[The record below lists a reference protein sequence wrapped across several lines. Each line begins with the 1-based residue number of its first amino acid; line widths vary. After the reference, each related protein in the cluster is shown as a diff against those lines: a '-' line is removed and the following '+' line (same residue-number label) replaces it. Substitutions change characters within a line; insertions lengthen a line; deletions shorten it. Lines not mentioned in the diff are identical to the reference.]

1 MSKPT
6 QAPRTMRLA
15 LGPLTYFWP
24 RQKVLDYYEEAAQWP
39 VDVVYLGETVCSRR
53 RELKPS
59 DWIDLAADLAAAG
72 KEVVLST
79 FELIETDSDL
89 RVMRQMAEN
98 GRFMVEANDMG
109 AVQRLADKGRF
120 VAGPF
125 LNIYNAAT
133 LELFAGLGAARWVP
147 PVELPGPGLRKL
159 LSEAPAGIETE
170 VFAWG
175 HLPLAVS
182 ARCFTARFHD
192 LSKDHCDFRC
202 LHDPDGLPL
211 ATQDDEPFLLLN
223 GVQTQSGR
231 VQNLL
236 PMVEKCR
243 EIGVDLLRLSPQSRD
258 MARIVDLFARVV
270 RRELA
275 PGEAQRGLDAAA
287 SAMTC
292 DGYWHGHAGLE
303 RVAGSAP

>member
-1 MSKPT
+1 MKPT
-6 QAPRTMRLA
+6 QSQRPMRLA

-24 RQKVLDYYEEAAQWP
+24 RQKVLDFYEQAARWP

-59 DWIDLAADLAAAG
+59 DWADIADKMAAAG
-72 KEVVLST
+72 KEAVLST
-79 FELIETDSDL
+79 YELIETDADL
-89 RVMRQMAEN
+89 RVMRQVVEN
-98 GRFMVEANDMG
+98 GRHKVEANDMG
-109 AVQRLADKGRF
+109 AVKRLADKGPF

-133 LELFAGLGAARWVP
+133 LGFFAGIGASRWVP
-147 PVELPGPGLRKL
+147 PVELSGAGLRKVL
-159 LSEAPAGIETE
+159 AEAPAGIETE

-175 HLPLAVS
+175 HLPLALS

-211 ATQDDEPFLLLN
+211 STQDGEPFLLLN

-231 VQNLL
+231 IQNLL
-236 PMVEKCR
+236 PMVPKCR
-243 EIGVDLLRLSPQSRD
+243 EMGVDLLRLSPQSRD
-258 MARIVDLFARVV
+258 MAAIVELFAGVAKGG
-270 RRELA
+270 LDA
-275 PGEAQRGLDAAA
+275 HEAQRRLRALVPGG
-287 SAMTC
+287 TC
-292 DGYWHGHAGLE
+292 DGYWHGVAGLE
-303 RVAGSAP
+303 QVEEMAA